1 MLSRKAKVIGMVL
14 AGGRGSRLHPLTWKR
29 TKPAVPFGSKYRII
43 DFALNNMINSGIFG
57 IFVLTQF
64 KAQSLTEHIQRNW
77 RFGTFFSDYYITLA
91 PAQMYLYEELGAEW
105 YRGTADAIYQNLHL
119 LENTKADLV
128 AIFSGDHIYKMDI
141 SHMVEYHL
149 ENEADVTIAANP
161 TPLEDGKRFGVLQV
175 DSDWRITEFQEKPA
189 EPKSIPGRETH
200 CLASMGNYLFS
211 VDKLVE
217 LLSEDA
223 ARQESEHDFGKDVLP
238 KALADGKRLFAYDFA
253 RNPIPGQQ
261 GPNTYW
267 RDVGTLDSYWEANMD
282 LVAVKPQFDLYN
294 EEWPLRTSAEYSPP
308 AKFVHEEESRTG
320 RAVNSLVA
328 GGVII
333 SGATVRNSVVFR
345 RVRVNSYSTVE
356 NCVLFDNVTIGRH
369 CNVINTIIDKNVH
382 VPDGTRIG
390 FDPIEDKL
398 RGLTVMPSGIVTV
411 PKSYVFK

>member
-1 MLSRKAKVIGMVL
+1 MVL

-57 IFVLTQF
+57 IYVLTQF

-77 RFGTFFSDYYITLA
+77 RFGAFLNDYFITLA

-119 LENTKADLV
+119 LDNNRADLV

-141 SHMVEYHL
+141 SHMVQYHL
-149 ENEADVTIAANP
+149 ENDADVTIAAYP
-161 TPLEDGKRFGVLQV
+161 TPLEDGRRFGVLQV
-175 DSDWRITEFQEKPA
+175 DSDWRITEFQEKPDA
-189 EPKSIPGRETH
+189 PKSIPGRETH

-217 LLSEDA
+217 MLTEDA
-223 ARQESEHDFGKDVLP
+223 ATPTSDHDFGKDVLP
-238 KALADGKRLFAYDFA
+238 RALAEGKRLYAYDFA

-282 LVAVKPQFDLYN
+282 LVDVKPQFDLYN

-308 AKFVHEEESRTG
+308 AKFVHEEEARTG

-333 SGATVRNSVVFR
+333 SGATLRNSVAFR
-345 RVRVNSYSTVE
+345 RVRVNSYATVE
-356 NCVLFDNVTIGRH
+356 NSVLFDNVTIGRH
-369 CNVINTIIDKNVH
+369 CRVVNAIIDKNVV
-382 VPDGTRIG
+382 VPDGETLG
-390 FDPIEDKL
+390 VDLDKDRA
-398 RGLTVMPSGIVTV
+398 RGLIVADGGLVTV
-411 PKSYVFK
+411 PKGFKFL